1 MTAPMTAPTT
11 AGRGRP
17 RGESDARQL
26 LIAAARHQFAQRP
39 FDAVSTRALA
49 TEAGVDAALIR
60 YYFRSKAGLFE
71 QMLRET
77 LEPVLT
83 RLADKAPARAQD
95 GLETLM
101 RTYYRIMV
109 PNPGVPRLIQRVLH
123 DDPQTESYR
132 ILQGIFEEILTVSMG
147 WLQTILVDSGHM
159 RKELD
164 PKLARLSFVSLMV
177 FPLVAPPLL
186 ITSSGLSM
194 SEADIDRLV
203 THNVDIL
210 QRALLR
216 HTESETET
224 EHTS

>member
-1 MTAPMTAPTT
+1 
-11 AGRGRP
+11 
-17 RGESDARQL
+17 L

-60 YYFRSKAGLFE
+60 YYFGSKAGLFE

-83 RLADKAPARAQD
+83 RLADRAPARAQD
-95 GLETLM
+95 GFETLM
-101 RTYYRIMV
+101 RTYYRIMA
-109 PNPGVPRLIQRVLH
+109 PNPGLPRLIQRVLH

-132 ILQGIFEEILTVSMG
+132 ILQEIFEEILAVSMG
-147 WLQTILVDSGHM
+147 WLQTILIDAGHM

>member
-1 MTAPMTAPTT
+1 MTAAP
-11 AGRGRP
+11 GRP
-17 RGESDARQL
+17 RGESDARQS
-26 LIAAARHQFAQRP
+26 LIVAARNQFAQRP
-39 FDAVSTRALA
+39 FESVSTRALA

-60 YYFRSKAGLFE
+60 YYFGSKAGLFE

-83 RLADKAPARAQD
+83 QLADKAPARAQD
-95 GLETLM
+95 GLATLM
-101 RTYYRIMV
+101 RTYYRIMA

-132 ILQGIFEEILTVSMG
+132 ILQRIFEEILTVSMA
-147 WLQTILVDSGHM
+147 WLQTILVDAGHM

-177 FPLVAPPLL
+177 FPLIAPPLL
-186 ITSSGLSM
+186 ITGSGLSM

-203 THNVDIL
+203 AHNVDIL

-216 HTESETET
+216 HPEQERAS
-224 EHTS
+224 